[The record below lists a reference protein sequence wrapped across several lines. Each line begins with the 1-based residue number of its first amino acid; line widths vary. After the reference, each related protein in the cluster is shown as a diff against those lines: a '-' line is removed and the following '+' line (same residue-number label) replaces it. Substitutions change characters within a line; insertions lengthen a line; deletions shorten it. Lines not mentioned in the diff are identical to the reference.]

1 MRRGRASVAIV
12 TVVSIVIG
20 LLLGMAPTPAG
31 ASVPGLPNYP
41 EYWFPQ
47 WNVPSI
53 WSSGDRGQGIT
64 VGVIDTGVEA
74 SVGDLSGSVLR
85 GTDLTGLGGDGQ
97 TDRDREP
104 FDHGT
109 AMAALIAGH
118 GGRYLA
124 GVAPRTKILPVAVPL
139 VGTNH
144 ASHPS
149 DYIGTAVRFA
159 VAHGAKIISMSLG
172 GLRYAGE
179 DTVACPAETQS
190 AIFYALSKGAI
201 VVAAGGNAGLKGSP
215 TEEPG
220 VCLGVVSVAAVDAN
234 RKPGKFSSHHPY
246 LTVAAPGVNI
256 PTINGRDVIYV
267 GDGTSQATALTSG
280 ALALIWA
287 AHPSETNRQITA
299 RLVAGVRDAGAAGP
313 DSTYGYGTINPATSI
328 AVTLGVHPL
337 NPVFTRADP
346 FLTVRGPAT
355 TKALTRPSVVRT
367 APPAAFARRNPPA
380 IGIAAPTWA
389 AGGLALVGFLIL
401 VGLVVSSR
409 RRRKRNTFAD
419 ARWTGPPAYPAPPPA
434 R

>member
-1 MRRGRASVAIV
+1 MTGRRRPFVAVLTVLAIV
-12 TVVSIVIG
+12 IAMSWG
-20 LLLGMAPTPAG
+20 AGPAS
-31 ASVPGLPNYP
+31 AATSVPGLPSYP

-53 WSSGDRGQGIT
+53 WHSGDQGQGVT

-74 SVGDLSGSVLR
+74 SVSDLSGSVLR
-85 GTDLTGLGGDGQ
+85 GTDLTGLGGDGH

-124 GVAPRTKILPVAVPL
+124 GVAPKTKILPIAVPL

-144 ASHPS
+144 ASHPEN
-149 DYIGTAVRFA
+149 YLGTAVRFA
-159 VAHGAKIISMSLG
+159 AAHGAKIISMSLG
-172 GLRYAGE
+172 GLRYATGNS
-179 DTVACPAETQS
+179 VACPADTQS

-220 VCLGVVSVAAVDAN
+220 VCLGVVSVAAVDAK
-234 RKPGKFSSHHPY
+234 RKPGKFSSRHPY
-246 LTVAAPGVNI
+246 LTVAAPGVDI
-256 PTINGRDVIYV
+256 PTVNGHDVIYV

-287 AHPSETNRQITA
+287 AHPAETNRQITA
-299 RLVAGVRDAGAAGP
+299 RLMAGVRDAGVAGP
-313 DSTYGYGTINPATSI
+313 DSTYGYGTINPAKSI
-328 AVTLGVHPL
+328 AATLGSHPL

-346 FLTVRGPAT
+346 FLTVRGPAAG
-355 TKALTRPSVVRT
+355 KALTRPPVR
-367 APPAAFARRNPPA
+367 PKP
-380 IGIAAPTWA
+380 
-389 AGGLALVGFLIL
+389 
-401 VGLVVSSR
+401 R
-409 RRRKRNTFAD
+409 RRPRS
-419 ARWTGPPAYPAPPPA
+419 PA
-434 R
+434 